1 MQSGDW
7 LLLDEINLASSE
19 TLECLSGILESAQG
33 SVVLLEKGDSKPI
46 ERNPEFR
53 FVANCKLRKFKV
65 FFALETYQELG
76 LTSFKA

>member
-53 FVANCKLRKFKV
+53 FVA
-65 FFALETYQELG
+65 
-76 LTSFKA
+76 